1 MFEQRYVT
9 EVRRIFQEQ
18 KQLAED
24 ALSQVSDDDLHRVLA
39 KDTLSLAVIVQ
50 HISNNMLSR
59 WTDFLTTDGE
69 KPDRN
74 RDAEFEDQQLSRA
87 ELMATWDERWQ
98 LLDDVLASLTPEDIG
113 KTVFIRGEEKSVIW
127 AIEKQVSHYSYHV
140 GQIVYLAKL
149 FAGDNWNVLT
159 IPLPHQRN
167 D

>member
-1 MFEQRYVT
+1 MFEQLYVT
-9 EVRRIFQEQ
+9 EVRNIFQEQ
-18 KQLAED
+18 KQLAES
-24 ALSQVSDDDLHRVLA
+24 ALIQVSDEDLHRVLA
-39 KDTLSLAVIVQ
+39 PDTLSIAVIVQ

-74 RDAEFEDQQLSRA
+74 RDAEFEDQQVSR
-87 ELMATWDERWQ
+87 ESLMTTWDERWQ
-98 LLDDVLASLTPEDIG
+98 LLDDVLASLTPKDLG

-149 FAGDNWNVLT
+149 FAGENWNVLT
-159 IPLPHQRN
+159 IPLPHQR
-167 D
+167 

>member
-9 EVRRIFQEQ
+9 EVRNIFQEQ
-18 KQLAED
+18 KQLAES
-24 ALSQVSDDDLHRVLA
+24 ALIQVSDEDLHRVLA
-39 KDTLSLAVIVQ
+39 PDTLSIAVIVQ

-74 RDAEFEDQQLSRA
+74 RDAEFEDQQVSR
-87 ELMATWDERWQ
+87 ESLMTTWDERWQ
-98 LLDDVLASLTPEDIG
+98 LLDDVLASLTPKDLG

-149 FAGDNWNVLT
+149 FAGENWNVLT
-159 IPLPHQRN
+159 IPLPHQR
-167 D
+167 

>member
-9 EVRRIFQEQ
+9 EIRSIFQEQ
-18 KQLAED
+18 KQLAES
-24 ALSQVSDDDLHRVLA
+24 ALNQVSDDDLHRVLA
-39 KDTLSLAVIVQ
+39 VDTLSLAVIVQ

-87 ELMATWDERWQ
+87 ELMAMWDERWQ
-98 LLDDVLASLTPEDIG
+98 LLDDVLASLTSEDIG

-140 GQIVYLAKL
+140 GQIVYLAKI
-149 FAGDNWNVLT
+149 FAGDKWNVLT
-159 IPLPHQRN
+159 IPLPHQRK
-167 D
+167 

>member
-9 EVRRIFQEQ
+9 EVRSIFQEQ
-18 KQLAED
+18 KQLAES

-39 KDTLSLAVIVQ
+39 ADTLSLAVIVQ
-50 HISNNMLSR
+50 HMSNNMLSR

-87 ELMATWDERWQ
+87 ELMATWNERWQ

-113 KTVFIRGEEKSVIW
+113 KTVFIRGEEKTVIW

-140 GQIVYLAKL
+140 GQIVYLAKV
-149 FAGDNWNVLT
+149 FAGESWNVLT
-159 IPLPHQRN
+159 IPLPHQRK
-167 D
+167 

>member
-9 EVRRIFQEQ
+9 EVRSIFQEQ
-18 KQLAED
+18 KQLAES
-24 ALSQVSDDDLHRVLA
+24 ALAQVSDDDLHRVLA
-39 KDTLSLAVIVQ
+39 PDTLSLAVIVQ
-50 HISNNMLSR
+50 HISNNMKSR

-69 KPDRN
+69 KSDRN
-74 RDAEFEDQQLSRA
+74 RDAEFEDQDASRE

-98 LLDDVLASLTPEDIG
+98 LLDDVLASLTPDEIG

-149 FAGDNWNVLT
+149 FAGESWNVLT
-159 IPLPHQRN
+159 IPLPHQR
-167 D
+167 

>member
-9 EVRRIFQEQ
+9 EVRSIFQEQ
-18 KQLAED
+18 KQLAES

-39 KDTLSLAVIVQ
+39 ADTLSLAVIVQ
-50 HISNNMLSR
+50 HMSNNMLSR

-69 KPDRN
+69 KPNRN
-74 RDAEFEDQQLSRA
+74 RNAEFEDQQLSRS

-98 LLDDVLASLTPEDIG
+98 LLDDVLANLTPEDIG

-140 GQIVYLAKL
+140 GQIVYLAKV
-149 FAGDNWNVLT
+149 FAGENWNVLT
-159 IPLPHQRN
+159 IPLPHQRK
-167 D
+167 

>member
-9 EVRRIFQEQ
+9 EVRNIFQEQ
-18 KQLAED
+18 KQLAES
-24 ALSQVSDDDLHRVLA
+24 ALIQVSDEDLYRVLA
-39 KDTLSLAVIVQ
+39 PDTLSIAVIVQ

-74 RDAEFEDQQLSRA
+74 RDAEFEDQQLSRE
-87 ELMATWDERWQ
+87 ELMATWDARWQ
-98 LLDDVLASLTPEDIG
+98 LLDDVLASLTPEDLG
-113 KTVFIRGEEKSVIW
+113 KTVFIRGEEKTVIW

-149 FAGDNWNVLT
+149 FAGENWNVLT
-159 IPLPHQRN
+159 IPLPHQR
-167 D
+167 

>member
-1 MFEQRYVT
+1 MFEQRYLT
-9 EVRRIFQEQ
+9 EVRSIFQEQ
-18 KQLAED
+18 KQLAES
-24 ALSQVSDDDLHRVLA
+24 ALNQVSDDDLHRVLA
-39 KDTLSLAVIVQ
+39 PDTLSLAVIVQ

-74 RDAEFEDQQLSRA
+74 RDAEFEDQQLSRT

-98 LLDDVLASLTPEDIG
+98 LLDDVLASLTPDDIG

-140 GQIVYLAKL
+140 GQIVYLAKI
-149 FAGDNWNVLT
+149 FAGETWSVLT
-159 IPLPHQRN
+159 IPLPHQR
-167 D
+167 

>member
-1 MFEQRYVT
+1 MFEQRYLT
-9 EVRRIFQEQ
+9 EVRSIFQEQ
-18 KQLAED
+18 KQLAES
-24 ALSQVSDDDLHRVLA
+24 ALNQVSDDDLHRVLA
-39 KDTLSLAVIVQ
+39 PDTLSLAVIVQ

-74 RDAEFEDQQLSRA
+74 RDAEFEDQQLSRT

-140 GQIVYLAKL
+140 GQIVYLAKV
-149 FAGDNWNVLT
+149 FAGETWNVLT
-159 IPLPHQRN
+159 IPLPHQRK
-167 D
+167 

>member
-9 EVRRIFQEQ
+9 EVRSIFQEQ
-18 KQLAED
+18 KQLAES

-39 KDTLSLAVIVQ
+39 ADTLSLAVIVQ
-50 HISNNMLSR
+50 HMSNNMLSR

-113 KTVFIRGEEKSVIW
+113 KTVFIRDEEKSVIW

-140 GQIVYLAKL
+140 GQIVYLSKL

-159 IPLPHQRN
+159 IPLPHQRK
-167 D
+167 

>member
-9 EVRRIFQEQ
+9 EVRNIFQEQ
-18 KQLAED
+18 KQLAES
-24 ALSQVSDDDLHRVLA
+24 ALIQVSDEDLHRVLA
-39 KDTLSLAVIVQ
+39 PDTLSIAVNVQ

-74 RDAEFEDQQLSRA
+74 RDAEFEDQQVSR
-87 ELMATWDERWQ
+87 ESLMTTWDERWQ
-98 LLDDVLASLTPEDIG
+98 LLDDVLASLTPEDLG

-149 FAGDNWNVLT
+149 FAGENWNVLT
-159 IPLPHQRN
+159 IPLPHQR
-167 D
+167 

>member
-1 MFEQRYVT
+1 MFEQRYLT
-9 EVRRIFQEQ
+9 EVRSIFQEQ
-18 KQLAED
+18 KQLAES
-24 ALSQVSDDDLHRVLA
+24 ALNQVSDDDLHRVLA
-39 KDTLSLAVIVQ
+39 PDTLSLAVIVQ

-74 RDAEFEDQQLSRA
+74 RDAEFEDQQLSRT

-98 LLDDVLASLTPEDIG
+98 LLDDVLASLTPDDIG

-140 GQIVYLAKL
+140 GQIVYLAKI
-149 FAGDNWNVLT
+149 FAGANWNVLT
-159 IPLPHQRN
+159 IPLPHQR
-167 D
+167 

>member
-9 EVRRIFQEQ
+9 EVRHIFQEQ

-24 ALSQVSDDDLHRVLA
+24 ALRQVSDDDLHRVLA

-87 ELMATWDERWQ
+87 KLMATWDERWQ

-159 IPLPHQRN
+159 IPLPHQR
-167 D
+167 

>member
-9 EVRRIFQEQ
+9 EVRSIFQEQ
-18 KQLAED
+18 KQLAES
-24 ALSQVSDDDLHRVLA
+24 ALNQVSDDDLHRVLA
-39 KDTLSLAVIVQ
+39 PDTLSLAVIVQ
-50 HISNNMLSR
+50 HISNNMKSR

-87 ELMATWDERWQ
+87 DMMATWDERWQ

-140 GQIVYLAKL
+140 GQIVYLAKV
-149 FAGDNWNVLT
+149 FAGENWNVLT
-159 IPLPHQRN
+159 IPLPHQRK
-167 D
+167 

>member
-9 EVRRIFQEQ
+9 EVRSIFQEQ
-18 KQLAED
+18 KQLAES
-24 ALSQVSDDDLHRVLA
+24 ALNQVSDDDLHRVLA
-39 KDTLSLAVIVQ
+39 PDTLSLAVIVQ

-74 RDAEFEDQQLSRA
+74 RDAEFEDQQLSRT

-98 LLDDVLASLTPEDIG
+98 LLDDVLASLTPEDLG
-113 KTVFIRGEEKSVIW
+113 KAVFIRGEEKSVIW

-140 GQIVYLAKL
+140 GQIVYLAKV
-149 FAGDNWNVLT
+149 FAGENWNVLT
-159 IPLPHQRN
+159 IPLPHQRK
-167 D
+167 

>member
-9 EVRRIFQEQ
+9 EVRSIFQEQ
-18 KQLAED
+18 KQLAES
-24 ALSQVSDDDLHRVLA
+24 ALSQVSDDDLYRVLA
-39 KDTLSLAVIVQ
+39 PDTLSLAVIVQ

-87 ELMATWDERWQ
+87 ELMETWDERWQ

-113 KTVFIRGEEKSVIW
+113 KTVFIRGDEKSVIW

-159 IPLPHQRN
+159 IPLPHQR
-167 D
+167 

>member
-9 EVRRIFQEQ
+9 EVRSIFQEQ
-18 KQLAED
+18 KQLAES
-24 ALSQVSDDDLHRVLA
+24 ALNQVSDDDLHRVLA
-39 KDTLSLAVIVQ
+39 PDTLSLAVIVQ

-74 RDAEFEDQQLSRA
+74 RDAEFEDQQLSRT

-98 LLDDVLASLTPEDIG
+98 LLDDVLASLTPDDIG

-140 GQIVYLAKL
+140 GQIVYLAKM
-149 FAGDNWNVLT
+149 FAGETWNVLT
-159 IPLPHQRN
+159 IPLPHQR
-167 D
+167 

>member
-1 MFEQRYVT
+1 MFEQRYLT
-9 EVRRIFQEQ
+9 EVRSIFQEQ

-24 ALSQVSDDDLHRVLA
+24 ALNQVSDEDLHKTLA
-39 KDTLSLAVIVQ
+39 PDTLSLAVIVQ

-74 RDAEFEDQQLSRA
+74 RDAEFEDQQQSRT
-87 ELMATWDERWQ
+87 ELMATWDARWQ
-98 LLDDVLASLTPEDIG
+98 LLDDVLVSLTPEDLG
-113 KTVFIRGEEKSVIW
+113 KTVLIRGEEKSVIW

-149 FAGDNWNVLT
+149 FAGETWNMLT
-159 IPLPHQRN
+159 IPLPHQRK
-167 D
+167 

>member
-9 EVRRIFQEQ
+9 EVRHIFQEQ

-24 ALSQVSDDDLHRVLA
+24 ALHQVSDDDLHRVLA

-74 RDAEFEDQQLSRA
+74 RDAEFEDQQFSRA

-159 IPLPHQRN
+159 IPLPHQR
-167 D
+167 

>member
-1 MFEQRYVT
+1 MFEQRYLT
-9 EVRRIFQEQ
+9 EVRSIFQEQ

-24 ALSQVSDDDLHRVLA
+24 ALNQVNDDDLHRVLA
-39 KDTLSLAVIVQ
+39 PDTLSLAVIVQ

-74 RDAEFEDQQLSRA
+74 RDAEFEDQQQSRT
-87 ELMATWDERWQ
+87 ELMATWDARWQ
-98 LLDDVLASLTPEDIG
+98 LLDDVLVSLTPEDLG
-113 KTVFIRGEEKSVIW
+113 KTVLIRGEEKSVIW

-149 FAGDNWNVLT
+149 FAGETWNVLT
-159 IPLPHQRN
+159 IPLPHQRK
-167 D
+167 

>member
-9 EVRRIFQEQ
+9 EVRSIFQEQ
-18 KQLAED
+18 KQLAEN

-39 KDTLSLAVIVQ
+39 PDTLSLAVIVQ
-50 HISNNMLSR
+50 HISNNMKSR
-59 WTDFLTTDGE
+59 WTDFLITDGE

-74 RDAEFEDQQLSRA
+74 RDAEFEDQQASRA

-127 AIEKQVSHYSYHV
+127 AIEKQVAHYSYHV
-140 GQIVYLAKL
+140 GQIVYLAKV
-149 FAGDNWNVLT
+149 FAGENWNVLT
-159 IPLPHQRN
+159 IPLPHQRK
-167 D
+167 